1 LQSAD
6 NLERKNPFSGS
17 LLALVLSQCNRKTA
31 PFKRVKRIRN
41 SFPRRVG
48 AEAKRLKGI
57 ALRIWVEAI
66 QICHGDDHAEQFLTK
81 KGCPFS
87 YRIRNDYIVLLN
99 TPRTIPKWQVE
110 EALGIQADTVTAYG
124 KYQGPSYLFALLHDP
139 RIIST

>member
-1 LQSAD
+1 MSNKTVDLIWR
-6 NLERKNPFSGS
+6 NLKLHEGER
-17 LLALVLSQCNRKTA
+17 
-31 PFKRVKRIRN
+31 
-41 SFPRRVG
+41 
-48 AEAKRLKGI
+48 
-57 ALRIWVEAI
+57 
-66 QICHGDDHAEQFLTK
+66 FLTK

-124 KYQGPSYLFALLHDP
+124 KYQGPSYLFSLLHDP